1 VRPLRFCLVL
11 ALALAPSVVHAACLN
26 KFVRRSE
33 GARQVMTLLTGKL
46 TFQEADAL
54 AKAIAAKQAPPVEWV
69 DDAGKTIAKQLGDL
83 KAVRPMPVACDN
95 RTSGAVVSV
104 IFQSAVP
111 PAKKMRIK
119 LDDKTIVDFE
129 EQ

>member
-1 VRPLRFCLVL
+1 VRPLRFLL
-11 ALALAPSVVHAACLN
+11 ILALAPSVVHAACLN

-54 AKAIAAKQAPPVEWV
+54 SKAIASKQAPPIEWV
-69 DDAGKTIAKQLGDL
+69 DDNGKTIAKQLGDM

-95 RTSGAVVSV
+95 RTSGAVISV
-104 IFQSAVP
+104 IFQSAAP

-119 LDDKTIVDFE
+119 LDDKTIVEFE